1 LFKSSDPENPLP
13 VAHMIHI
20 NETLT
25 IQEDELTFTA
35 SGAGGPGGQHVNK
48 ASTRITLWFDVEN
61 SPSLTAEQKA
71 RIAENLHTR
80 INKNGMLRISAQR
93 HRSQA
98 ANRQQTVEKFAELIE
113 QALEEP
119 AKRKKTRVPRRS
131 KKRRIEEKKHR
142 GRKKQF
148 RSKIVPGEK
157 E

>member
-1 LFKSSDPENPLP
+1 
-13 VAHMIHI
+13 MIHI
-20 NETLT
+20 NETLV
-25 IQEDELTFTA
+25 IPEGELTFTA

-48 ASTRITLWFDVEN
+48 TSTRITLWFDVQN

-80 INKNGMLRISAQR
+80 INKNGILRISAQR

-119 AKRKKTRVPRRS
+119 AKRKKTRVPRRA
-131 KKRRIEEKKHR
+131 KKRRLEEKKHR

-148 RSKIVPGEK
+148 RSKIAPGED

>member
-1 LFKSSDPENPLP
+1 
-13 VAHMIHI
+13 MIHI

-25 IQEDELTFTA
+25 IPESELTFTA

-48 ASTRITLWFDVEN
+48 TSTRITLWFDVKN
-61 SPSLTAEQKA
+61 SPSLTEDQKA
-71 RIAENLHTR
+71 RIAENLPTR

-98 ANRQQTVEKFAELIE
+98 ANRQQTVERFTELIAE
-113 QALEEP
+113 ALEEP
-119 AKRKKTRVPRRS
+119 AKRKKTRVPRRA
-131 KKRRIEEKKHR
+131 KKRRLEEKKHR

-148 RSKIVPGEK
+148 RSKVEPGEN

>member
-1 LFKSSDPENPLP
+1 
-13 VAHMIHI
+13 MIYI
-20 NETLT
+20 NETLV
-25 IQEDELTFTA
+25 IPEGELTFTA

-48 ASTRITLWFDVEN
+48 TSTRITLWFDVQN

-80 INKNGMLRISAQR
+80 INKNGMLRVSAQR

-98 ANRQQTVEKFAELIE
+98 ANRQQTVEKFAELIG

-119 AKRKKTRVPRRS
+119 AKRKKTRVPRRA
-131 KKRRIEEKKHR
+131 KKRRLEEKKHR

-148 RSKIVPGEK
+148 RLKIAPGED